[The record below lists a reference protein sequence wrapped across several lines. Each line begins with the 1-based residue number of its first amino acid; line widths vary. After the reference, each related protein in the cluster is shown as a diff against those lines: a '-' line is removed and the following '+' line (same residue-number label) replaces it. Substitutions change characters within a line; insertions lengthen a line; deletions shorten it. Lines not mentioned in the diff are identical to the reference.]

1 MLIPVRD
8 VTYAVDRTGAG
19 SPVVLLHGF
28 TGCSASWAEVSREL
42 AHEHD
47 VIAIDALGHGD
58 SSAPEDPRRY
68 HAAEQVADLH
78 AVLDRLG
85 VTRAVVV
92 GYSMGARLALAFAAA
107 YPSRVSAL
115 VLVSGGVGE
124 RDAADRA
131 SRVLSD
137 EALASAIQ
145 RDGIEPFVERWERLP
160 LWTTQMKADPSV
172 LRRQREI
179 RMRQRPA
186 GLAGSLRG
194 FGQGQEPSY
203 WDELAQLPMPVRLVV
218 GAQDAKYVQRA
229 NEMASVIPDGQVVVL
244 PGIGHGIPVEDPQ
257 ALVREVRAVVSDL
270 LVEQT
275 RSKR

>member
-28 TGCSASWAEVSREL
+28 TGSSASWAEVSREL

-107 YPSRVSAL
+107 HPLRVSAL

-137 EALASAIQ
+137 EALASAIE
-145 RDGIEPFVERWERLP
+145 RDGIESFVERWERLP
-160 LWTTQMKADPSV
+160 LWATQANADPSV

-203 WDELAQLPMPVRLVV
+203 WDELAQLSMPVRLVV

-229 NEMASVIPDGQVVVL
+229 NEMASVIPHGQVVVL

>member
-28 TGCSASWAEVSREL
+28 TGSSASWAEVSREL

-179 RMRQRPA
+179 RLRQRPA

-203 WDELAQLPMPVRLVV
+203 WDDLAHLPMPVRLVV
-218 GAQDAKYVQRA
+218 GAEDAKYVQRA
-229 NEMASVIPDGQVVVL
+229 NDMASMIPDVQVVVL

-257 ALVREVRAVVSDL
+257 ALVREVRAMVGDQ
-270 LVEQT
+270 LVEQA
-275 RSKR
+275 RSM